1 MWFLN
6 TEAVLQTR
14 STFTDP
20 NFYPPQKKKKKRLL
34 FLAEEVLSLILE
46 TLMVI

>member
-20 NFYPPQKKKKKRLL
+20 NFYPPQKKKKRLL